1 MVRKLSSLNVE
12 YRLYSLFSASNGLE
26 HFWRWEILR
35 PGSSK
40 LLKTG
45 VIYGTKKAAMLKV
58 RRRMLRLSQK
68 DPLTS

>member
-1 MVRKLSSLNVE
+1 MVRKSSSLKFE

-35 PGSSK
+35 PGSNK
-40 LLKTG
+40 LIKAG
-45 VIYGTKKAAMLKV
+45 VIYGTEKAAMIKV

-68 DPLTS
+68 DPVAN

>member
-1 MVRKLSSLNVE
+1 MVRKASSLKFD

-40 LLKTG
+40 LIKAG
-45 VIYGTKKAAMLKV
+45 VIYGTEKAAIAKI

-68 DPLTS
+68 DPLTN